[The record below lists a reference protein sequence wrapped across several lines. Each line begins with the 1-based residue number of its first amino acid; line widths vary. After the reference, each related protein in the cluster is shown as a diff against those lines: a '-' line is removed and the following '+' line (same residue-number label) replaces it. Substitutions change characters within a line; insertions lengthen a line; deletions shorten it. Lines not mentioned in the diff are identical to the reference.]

1 MKTQQQHYIVY
12 MHEDKSVNSP
22 GTSSSSSAM
31 GAAVLD
37 DGTLPSSPV
46 LDNVDANHLR
56 LSTLSGPSW
65 LRILGNISVIAAHD
79 IRCG

>member
-1 MKTQQQHYIVY
+1 MKSTSTLNTQKLKTI
-12 MHEDKSVNSP
+12 SSP

-31 GAAVLD
+31 GAAAVD

-46 LDNVDANHLR
+46 LDNVDANHLK

-65 LRILGNISVIAAHD
+65 LRILGSISVIAAHS
-79 IRCG
+79 RAH